1 MIYNFHSL
9 EGGRFMFKQILFFYI
24 DGFKNL
30 SDLGRK
36 LWVIIIIKLVVI
48 FVIVR
53 GFLLPTLDSK
63 VPDKTKQQELYIK
76 QMAGITATKTKEE

>member
-1 MIYNFHSL
+1 ML
-9 EGGRFMFKQILFFYI
+9 KRILFFYI

-48 FVIVR
+48 FVVIR
-53 GFLLPTLDSK
+53 AFLMPTLDSK
-63 VPDKTKQQELYIK
+63 ISKEKQQELYIK
-76 QMAGITATKTKEE
+76 QITGITTTKQKKEE

>member
-1 MIYNFHSL
+1 ML
-9 EGGRFMFKQILFFYI
+9 KRILFFYI

-48 FVIVR
+48 FVVFR
-53 GFLLPTLDSK
+53 AFLFPTLDSK
-63 VPDKTKQQELYIK
+63 IPDKAKQQELYIN
-76 QMAGITATKTKEE
+76 QITGITTTKQKKEE

>member
-1 MIYNFHSL
+1 
-9 EGGRFMFKQILFFYI
+9 MFKKILFFYI

-48 FVIVR
+48 FVV
-53 GFLLPTLDSK
+53 FKVFFFPTLESK
-63 VPDKTKQQELYIK
+63 IKKKENLKELYIK
-76 QMAGITATKTKEE
+76 QQTITTINTKKED

>member
-1 MIYNFHSL
+1 
-9 EGGRFMFKQILFFYI
+9 MFKGILFFYI

-48 FVIVR
+48 FVIIR
-53 GFLLPTLDSK
+53 AFLMPTLDSK
-63 VPDKTKQQELYIK
+63 IPKEKQKELYIK
-76 QMAGITATKTKEE
+76 QITGVTTTK

>member
-1 MIYNFHSL
+1 ML
-9 EGGRFMFKQILFFYI
+9 KRILFFYI

-48 FVIVR
+48 FVVIR
-53 GFLLPTLDSK
+53 AFLMPTLNREIK
-63 VPDKTKQQELYIK
+63 NPEVRQQLFIK
-76 QMAGITATKTKEE
+76 QIAGMPTVKQKKEE

>member
-1 MIYNFHSL
+1 ML
-9 EGGRFMFKQILFFYI
+9 KRILFFYI

-48 FVIVR
+48 FVVFR
-53 GFLLPTLDSK
+53 AFLFPTLDSK
-63 VPDKTKQQELYIK
+63 VPDKAKQQELYIK
-76 QMAGITATKTKEE
+76 QITGITTTTQKKEE

>member
-1 MIYNFHSL
+1 ML
-9 EGGRFMFKQILFFYI
+9 KKILFFYI

-48 FVIVR
+48 FVVVR
-53 GFLLPTLDSK
+53 AFLMPTLDSK
-63 VPDKTKQQELYIK
+63 IPDKAKQQELYIK
-76 QMAGITATKTKEE
+76 QITGITTPMQKKEE

>member
-1 MIYNFHSL
+1 ML
-9 EGGRFMFKQILFFYI
+9 KRILFFYI

-48 FVIVR
+48 FVVIKA
-53 GFLLPTLDSK
+53 FFFPTLSSK
-63 VPDKTKQQELYIK
+63 IKSVEAQKELYIK
-76 QMAGITATKTKEE
+76 QLTKITTTTKKEE

>member
-1 MIYNFHSL
+1 
-9 EGGRFMFKQILFFYI
+9 MFKRILFFYI

-48 FVIVR
+48 FVVIR
-53 GFLLPTLDSK
+53 GILMPTLDSK
-63 VPDKTKQQELYIK
+63 MSKQAQQELYIK
-76 QMAGITATKTKEE
+76 QLTKITTMKH

>member
-1 MIYNFHSL
+1 ML
-9 EGGRFMFKQILFFYI
+9 KRILFFYI

-48 FVIVR
+48 FVVIR
-53 GFLLPTLDSK
+53 AFLMPTLDSK
-63 VPDKTKQQELYIK
+63 ISDKAKQQQLYIN
-76 QMAGITATKTKEE
+76 QITGITTTTQKKEE

>member
-1 MIYNFHSL
+1 
-9 EGGRFMFKQILFFYI
+9 MFKRILFFYI

-48 FVIVR
+48 FVVIR
-53 GFLLPTLDSK
+53 GILMPTLDSK
-63 VPDKTKQQELYIK
+63 VSKTKQQELYINQLTKITTIK
-76 QMAGITATKTKEE
+76 QKKEE

>member
-1 MIYNFHSL
+1 
-9 EGGRFMFKQILFFYI
+9 MFKRILFFYI

-48 FVIVR
+48 FVVIKA
-53 GFLLPTLDSK
+53 FFFPTLSSK
-63 VPDKTKQQELYIK
+63 IKSKQAQQELYIK
-76 QMAGITATKTKEE
+76 QLTKITTTTKKEE

>member
-1 MIYNFHSL
+1 
-9 EGGRFMFKQILFFYI
+9 MFKRILFFYI

-48 FVIVR
+48 FVVIR
-53 GFLLPTLDSK
+53 GILMPTLNSRLSK
-63 VPDKTKQQELYIK
+63 AKQEQLYINQLTK
-76 QMAGITATKTKEE
+76 ITAIKQKKEE

>member
-1 MIYNFHSL
+1 
-9 EGGRFMFKQILFFYI
+9 MFKRILFFYI

-48 FVIVR
+48 FVVVKI
-53 GFLLPTLDSK
+53 FFFPTLEQKVDKSK
-63 VPDKTKQQELYIK
+63 LKDLYIK
-76 QMAGITATKTKEE
+76 QLTGVTTTNIKKEE

>member
-1 MIYNFHSL
+1 
-9 EGGRFMFKQILFFYI
+9 MFKNILFFYI

-48 FVIVR
+48 FVVI
-53 GFLLPTLDSK
+53 K
-63 VPDKTKQQELYIK
+63 VFFFPNINQVVKKEELKDLYIN
-76 QMAGITATKTKEE
+76 QITGITTNNQKKEE

>member
-1 MIYNFHSL
+1 ML
-9 EGGRFMFKQILFFYI
+9 KRILFFYI

-48 FVIVR
+48 FVVLKV
-53 GFLLPTLDSK
+53 FFFPTIQSK
-63 VPDKTKQQELYIK
+63 IKGEENLKDLYVKQLTKITTSK
-76 QMAGITATKTKEE
+76 QKKEE